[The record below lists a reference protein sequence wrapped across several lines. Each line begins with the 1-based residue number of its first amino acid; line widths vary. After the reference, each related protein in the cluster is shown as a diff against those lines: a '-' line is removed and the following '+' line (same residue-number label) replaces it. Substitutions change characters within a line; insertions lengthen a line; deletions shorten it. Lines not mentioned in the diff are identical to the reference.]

1 MSILLEFEKLHNIR
15 DLGGMKAY
23 DGQEIKSGCFIRS
36 GHLAALTVSDKEK
49 LSSLINT
56 VVDFRSDKE
65 RLEKPDVVID
75 GVEYI
80 HIPIIDS
87 LTAGVTREKEADKNI
102 IEKLAVKPEEAKK
115 YMRQMYRGFV
125 NDSAVSQYS
134 KFIRLLIDGN
144 DKTFLWHC
152 TAGKDRAGI
161 ASVIVEEILG
171 CSRKDIID
179 DYMSTNKYLESDI
192 EFLTNFVKNQIGTE
206 SEMADEALRYLFGAE
221 EEYIEDY
228 YLAVEEKY
236 GDFNR
241 FIHDGLKLIDKE
253 IDMMKKKYL
262 VK

>member
-1 MSILLEFEKLHNIR
+1 M
-15 DLGGMKAY
+15 
-23 DGQEIKSGCFIRS
+23 
-36 GHLAALTVSDKEK
+36 
-49 LSSLINT
+49 
-56 VVDFRSDKE
+56 
-65 RLEKPDVVID
+65 
-75 GVEYI
+75 
-80 HIPIIDS
+80 
-87 LTAGVTREKEADKNI
+87 
-102 IEKLAVKPEEAKK
+102 
-115 YMRQMYRGFV
+115 
-125 NDSAVSQYS
+125 
-134 KFIRLLIDGN
+134 LIDGN

-228 YLAVEEKY
+228 YLAAEEKY

>member
-1 MSILLEFEKLHNIR
+1 M
-15 DLGGMKAY
+15 
-23 DGQEIKSGCFIRS
+23 
-36 GHLAALTVSDKEK
+36 
-49 LSSLINT
+49 
-56 VVDFRSDKE
+56 
-65 RLEKPDVVID
+65 
-75 GVEYI
+75 
-80 HIPIIDS
+80 
-87 LTAGVTREKEADKNI
+87 
-102 IEKLAVKPEEAKK
+102 
-115 YMRQMYRGFV
+115 
-125 NDSAVSQYS
+125 
-134 KFIRLLIDGN
+134 
-144 DKTFLWHC
+144 
-152 TAGKDRAGI
+152 
-161 ASVIVEEILG
+161 IVEEILG

-228 YLAVEEKY
+228 YLAAEEKY

>member
-102 IEKLAVKPEEAKK
+102 IEK
-115 YMRQMYRGFV
+115 
-125 NDSAVSQYS
+125 D
-134 KFIRLLIDGN
+134 
-144 DKTFLWHC
+144 
-152 TAGKDRAGI
+152 
-161 ASVIVEEILG
+161 
-171 CSRKDIID
+171 
-179 DYMSTNKYLESDI
+179 
-192 EFLTNFVKNQIGTE
+192 
-206 SEMADEALRYLFGAE
+206 
-221 EEYIEDY
+221 
-228 YLAVEEKY
+228 
-236 GDFNR
+236 
-241 FIHDGLKLIDKE
+241 
-253 IDMMKKKYL
+253 
-262 VK
+262 